1 MSVMVKVMETWATNI
16 SNQNTW
22 KASKEYVFILITVG
36 DLQSKRINYKVHFKA
51 KHQRGECQVSHV
63 HHQEV
68 TYPYLR
74 RIIHDILGITKFVNT
89 TRGRHG

>member
-1 MSVMVKVMETWATNI
+1 MMSVMVKVMETWATNI

-51 KHQRGECQVSHV
+51 KHQHRAGNVKYHMS
-63 HHQEV
+63 
-68 TYPYLR
+68 TIKR
-74 RIIHDILGITKFVNT
+74 
-89 TRGRHG
+89 